1 MVEALADAMDP
12 LAFLSHTD
20 NTIPHHHRSTMTT
33 DYRALC
39 SQLLDV
45 IDNLPCETNYKN
57 ESRCAFP
64 IDEEVVS
71 RARLA
76 LAHPEP
82 EELTDDELDEMYYES
97 GGVINAFAR
106 SVIAADRVRWGRPVI
121 KPVPVAE
128 RLPGAEDLDDQGTC
142 WMWHPVNYHYCL
154 CRPDPSVHTH
164 WLPHHVLP
172 VPQ

>member
-1 MVEALADAMDP
+1 
-12 LAFLSHTD
+12 
-20 NTIPHHHRSTMTT
+20 MTA

-57 ESRCAFP
+57 ESRCVFP

-76 LAHPEP
+76 LNQPEP
-82 EELTDDELDEMYYES
+82 EELTDEKLDEMYYES

-106 SVIAADRVRWGRPVI
+106 SVIAADRVRWGRPAI
-121 KPVPVAE
+121 KPVPQSEA
-128 RLPGAEDLDDQGTC
+128 
-142 WMWHPVNYHYCL
+142 
-154 CRPDPSVHTH
+154 
-164 WLPHHVLP
+164 
-172 VPQ
+172 